1 MRLSGYVVGELTV
14 TLNRISP
21 VPLYHQLSR
30 QLVEAIESG
39 RLPKGSFLDSE
50 IELAERW
57 QVSRPT
63 VRRAIQDLVDSGMLV
78 RRRGVGTQVVSDQVR
93 RPFKLTSLFEDLA
106 ATGREPLTTVIA
118 HDRVAA
124 DRQVAEALGIP
135 VGTEV
140 VHIERLRSVGTQPLA
155 ILRNWLIVDA
165 AGVDQLRRPSR
176 HGLYALL
183 RRARCTTALG
193 GATPGRG
200 RGLVGRRRPAR
211 TAGGFT
217 LDDDA
222 AGDARR
228 HRSDRRARRPPLR
241 RDPVHR
247 RARRRRDAVSAAT
260 AALWGPGGRAP
271 KRSGGGELGG
281 VGEQLGCEPE
291 RQTAALWVPRWAS
304 AKAQRRRRSSEV

>member
-1 MRLSGYVVGELTV
+1 MRLSGHAVGELSV

-124 DRQVAEALGIP
+124 DRQVAEALRIP
-135 VGTEV
+135 VDTEV

-165 AGVDQLRRPSR
+165 AGAISSDDLAR

-183 RRARCTTALG
+183 RERGVRPHSAAQRLG
-193 GATPGRG
+193 A
-200 RGLVGRRRPAR
+200 VA
-211 TAGGFT
+211 ASSV
-217 LDDDA
+217 DA
-222 AGDARR
+222 ALLGLPAGSPLMTMRR
-228 HRSDRRARRPPLR
+228 VMHD
-241 RDPVHR
+241 V
-247 RARRRRDAVSAAT
+247 T
-260 AALWGPGGRAP
+260 GRIV
-271 KRSGGGELGG
+271 ELGDHRYDATQYT
-281 VGEQLGCEPE
+281 VELDVVE
-291 RQTAALWVPRWAS
+291 TV
-304 AKAQRRRRSSEV
+304 

>member
-1 MRLSGYVVGELTV
+1 MRLSGHAVGELTV

-50 IELAERW
+50 IDLADRW

-106 ATGREPLTTVIA
+106 ATGLQPVTTVIS

-124 DRQVAEALGIP
+124 DRLVAEALG
-135 VGTEV
+135 VTTGTEV
-140 VHIERLRSVGTQPLA
+140 VHIERLRSVGAQPLA

-165 AGVDQLRRPSR
+165 AGAISSDDLAR

-183 RRARCTTALG
+183 ARARRTTALG
-193 GATPGRG
+193 RATPGRG
-200 RGLVGRRRPAR
+200 GGLVGRRRPAR
-211 TAGGFT
+211 AAGRCT
-217 LDDDA
+217 VDDDA
-222 AGDARR
+222 TRDARR
-228 HRSDRRARRPPLR
+228 HRPHRRARRPPLR
-241 RDPVHR
+241 RHPVHR
-247 RARRRRDAVSAAT
+247 RARRRRDAVSD
-260 AALWGPGGRAP
+260 PGRTTRDRSHRRIHITGCVSCRLRRVRL
-271 KRSGGGELGG
+271 RSG
-281 VGEQLGCEPE
+281 
-291 RQTAALWVPRWAS
+291 
-304 AKAQRRRRSSEV
+304 